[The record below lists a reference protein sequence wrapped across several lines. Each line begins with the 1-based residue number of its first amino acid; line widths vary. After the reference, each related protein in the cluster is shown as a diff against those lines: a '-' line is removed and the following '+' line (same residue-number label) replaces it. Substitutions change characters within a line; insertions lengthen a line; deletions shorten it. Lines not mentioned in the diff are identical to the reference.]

1 MDVRSQKSRRAS
13 FFMTD
18 KPGIYKRIKV
28 AGALMFIP
36 LVLGAGPLGGYILGK
51 YLQDTFS
58 LPRFILPTLVMLG
71 TIGAIS
77 ETVRVIRFLIKTE
90 EKDG

>member
-1 MDVRSQKSRRAS
+1 MANKA
-13 FFMTD
+13 
-18 KPGIYKRIKV
+18 GIYKRIKV

-58 LPRFILPTLVMLG
+58 LPQFILPTLVIMG
-71 TIGAIS
+71 TIGAMS

-90 EKDG
+90 EKSG